1 MNSTTD
7 RDELSSTAD
16 RDEEERPK
24 SWRERLG
31 GAVRGAGRVAGTLA
45 KGLATS
51 RTTTYVGLAMMAA
64 GAAMSLTGIGAVAGG
79 PLFFAGMAVAG
90 GSFALRR
97 MEQNARGQGAV
108 TGNTQQSPLFTE
120 RNSAVPPNQT
130 SAPAAGRTA
139 APASDDL
146 DVSVHL
152 ARATEALANVIQA
165 LAANQQ
171 QRQQQAAV
179 PPPGVQEG
187 LDRWDRE
194 NSAPLTRTNGN
205 SAPYTGMDIP
215 MPVMHNPRS
224 RRGSG
229 SSSSSGAPLYDSDSY
244 SQADSSAPSRYQP
257 SQTRGKG
264 KARGQ

>member
-1 MNSTTD
+1 MSD
-7 RDELSSTAD
+7 VSSTAD
-16 RDEEERPK
+16 RDEEEKERPK
-24 SWRERLG
+24 SRREQLG
-31 GAVRGAGRVAGTLA
+31 GAVRGAGRFARTLA
-45 KGLATS
+45 GGLARS

-97 MEQNARGQGAV
+97 MEQNARGQGAL
-108 TGNTQQSPLFTE
+108 TGDMRQSPLSTE
-120 RNSAVPPNQT
+120 RNSAAPANQT
-130 SAPAAGRTA
+130 PAPAAGRTA

-179 PPPGVQEG
+179 PPARVQ
-187 LDRWDRE
+187 DNQNHWDRE
-194 NSAPLTRTNGN
+194 NSSPLTRTNGD
-205 SAPYTGMDIP
+205 SAPYTGTNIP
-215 MPVMHNPRS
+215 MPEMWNSRS

-229 SSSSSGAPLYDSDSY
+229 SSSSSGASLYDSDSY
-244 SQADSSAPSRYQP
+244 SQADSSAPSPYRP
-257 SQTRGKG
+257 SQARGKG
-264 KARGQ
+264 KARGN

>member
-1 MNSTTD
+1 MSD
-7 RDELSSTAD
+7 VSSTAD
-16 RDEEERPK
+16 RDEEEKERPK
-24 SWRERLG
+24 SRREQLG
-31 GAVRGAGRVAGTLA
+31 GAVRGAGRFARTLA
-45 KGLATS
+45 GGLARS

-97 MEQNARGQGAV
+97 MEQNARGQGAL
-108 TGNTQQSPLFTE
+108 TGDMRQSPLSTE
-120 RNSAVPPNQT
+120 RSSAAPANQT
-130 SAPAAGRTA
+130 PAPAAGRTA

-179 PPPGVQEG
+179 PPAQVQ
-187 LDRWDRE
+187 DNQNHRDRE
-194 NSAPLTRTNGN
+194 NSSPLTRTNGD
-205 SAPYTGMDIP
+205 SAPYTGMNIP
-215 MPVMHNPRS
+215 MPEMWNSRS

-229 SSSSSGAPLYDSDSY
+229 SSSSSGASLYDSDSY
-244 SQADSSAPSRYQP
+244 SQADSSASSPYRP
-257 SQTRGKG
+257 SQARGKG

>member
-1 MNSTTD
+1 MSD
-7 RDELSSTAD
+7 VSSTAD
-16 RDEEERPK
+16 RDEEEKERPK
-24 SWRERLG
+24 SRREQLG
-31 GAVRGAGRVAGTLA
+31 GAVRGAGRFARTLA
-45 KGLATS
+45 GGLARS

-97 MEQNARGQGAV
+97 MEQNARGQGAL
-108 TGNTQQSPLFTE
+108 TGDMRQSPLSTE
-120 RNSAVPPNQT
+120 RNSAAPANQT
-130 SAPAAGRTA
+130 PAPAAGRTA

-171 QRQQQAAV
+171 QRQQAAV
-179 PPPGVQEG
+179 PPAQVQG
-187 LDRWDRE
+187 NQNHRDRE
-194 NSAPLTRTNGN
+194 NSSPLTRTNGD
-205 SAPYTGMDIP
+205 SAPYTGMNIP
-215 MPVMHNPRS
+215 MPEMWNSRS

-229 SSSSSGAPLYDSDSY
+229 SSSSSGASLYDSDSY
-244 SQADSSAPSRYQP
+244 SQADSSAPSPYRP
-257 SQTRGKG
+257 SQARGKG
-264 KARGQ
+264 KARGN

>member
-1 MNSTTD
+1 MSD
-7 RDELSSTAD
+7 VSSTAD
-16 RDEEERPK
+16 RDEEEERPK

-31 GAVRGAGRVAGTLA
+31 GAIRGAGRVARTLA
-45 KGLATS
+45 GGLARS

-108 TGNTQQSPLFTE
+108 TGDMRQSPLSTE

-179 PPPGVQEG
+179 PPAQVQ
-187 LDRWDRE
+187 DNQNRWDLE
-194 NSAPLTRTNGN
+194 NSAPLARSTGN
-205 SAPYTGMDIP
+205 SAPYMGTNIP
-215 MPVMHNPRS
+215 MPAMWDSRS
-224 RRGSG
+224 RRGSE
-229 SSSSSGAPLYDSDSY
+229 SSSSSGAPLSDSDSY
-244 SQADSSAPSRYQP
+244 SQADSSGPSRYRP
-257 SQTRGKG
+257 SQTRGRG

>member
-1 MNSTTD
+1 MSDVN
-7 RDELSSTAD
+7 STAD
-16 RDEEERPK
+16 RDEEEERPK
-24 SWRERLG
+24 SFRERLG
-31 GAVRGAGRVAGTLA
+31 GAVRGAGRVARTLA
-45 KGLATS
+45 GGLARS

-97 MEQNARGQGAV
+97 MEQNARGQGAL
-108 TGNTQQSPLFTE
+108 TGDMRQSPLSTE
-120 RNSAVPPNQT
+120 RNSAAPSNQT
-130 SAPAAGRTA
+130 PAPAAGRTA

-152 ARATEALANVIQA
+152 ARAAEALANVIQV

-171 QRQQQAAV
+171 QRQEQAAV
-179 PPPGVQEG
+179 PPAQVQ
-187 LDRWDRE
+187 DNQNHWDRE
-194 NSAPLTRTNGN
+194 NSSPLTRTNGN
-205 SAPYTGMDIP
+205 SAPYTGTNMP
-215 MPVMHNPRS
+215 MPEVWNPRS

-229 SSSSSGAPLYDSDSY
+229 SSSSSGVSLYDNDSY
-244 SQADSSAPSRYQP
+244 SQADSSAPSPYRP
-257 SQTRGKG
+257 SQTRVKG

>member
-1 MNSTTD
+1 MD
-7 RDELSSTAD
+7 RDEE
-16 RDEEERPK
+16 EEERPK
-24 SWRERLG
+24 SRRERLG
-31 GAVRGAGRVAGTLA
+31 GAVRGAGRVGRTLA
-45 KGLATS
+45 GGLARS

-108 TGNTQQSPLFTE
+108 TGNMQQSPLSTE

-130 SAPAAGRTA
+130 SVPAAGRTA

-152 ARATEALANVIQA
+152 ARAAEALANVVQA

-171 QRQQQAAV
+171 QRQQQAPA
-179 PPPGVQEG
+179 PPPQVQEALG
-187 LDRWDRE
+187 RWDRE
-194 NSAPLTRTNGN
+194 NSPSRGRTNGN
-205 SAPYTGMDIP
+205 SAPYTGMNIP
-215 MPVMHNPRS
+215 MPEVRNS
-224 RRGSG
+224 RTRRWSG
-229 SSSSSGAPLYDSDSY
+229 SSSSSGAPLSDSDSY
-244 SQADSSAPSRYQP
+244 SQADSSAPSPYRP
-257 SQTRGKG
+257 KPTGGGGRGRGK
-264 KARGQ
+264 

>member
-1 MNSTTD
+1 MSD
-7 RDELSSTAD
+7 VSSTAD
-16 RDEEERPK
+16 RDEEEERPK
-24 SWRERLG
+24 SRRERLG
-31 GAVRGAGRVAGTLA
+31 GALRGAGRVARALA
-45 KGLATS
+45 GGLARS

-97 MEQNARGQGAV
+97 MEQNARGKGAA
-108 TGNTQQSPLFTE
+108 TEDTRQSPLSME

-152 ARATEALANVIQA
+152 ARAAEALSNVVQA

-179 PPPGVQEG
+179 PPARVQ
-187 LDRWDRE
+187 DNQNHWDRE
-194 NSAPLTRTNGN
+194 NSSPLTRTNGN
-205 SAPYTGMDIP
+205 SASYTGTNIP
-215 MPVMHNPRS
+215 MPEMWNARS
-224 RRGSG
+224 RRGSEA
-229 SSSSSGAPLYDSDSY
+229 SSIGGVSLSDSDSY
-244 SQADSSAPSRYQP
+244 SQADSSAPSQYRP
-257 SQTRGKG
+257 TSQARGRG
-264 KARGQ
+264 KARGN

>member
-1 MNSTTD
+1 MSD
-7 RDELSSTAD
+7 VSSTAD
-16 RDEEERPK
+16 RDEEEERPK
-24 SWRERLG
+24 SRRERLG
-31 GAVRGAGRVAGTLA
+31 GAVRGGLRVARTLA
-45 KGLATS
+45 GGLARS
-51 RTTTYVGLAMMAA
+51 RTTTYVGLAMMAV

-97 MEQNARGQGAV
+97 MEQNGRGQGAL
-108 TGNTQQSPLFTE
+108 TGDTQQSPLSTE

-152 ARATEALANVIQA
+152 AQAADTLAKVLQA

-171 QRQQQAAV
+171 QGQQQAVA
-179 PPPGVQEG
+179 PPAQVQYSQTR
-187 LDRWDRE
+187 LDQDR
-194 NSAPLTRTNGN
+194 SSPLTRSTNN
-205 SAPYTGMDIP
+205 SAPYTGRNMP
-215 MPVMHNPRS
+215 MPVMRS
-224 RRGSG
+224 SHARRGSG
-229 SSSSSGAPLYDSDSY
+229 SSSSGGAYLSDGDSNSDANSSG
-244 SQADSSAPSRYQP
+244 PSRFRS
-257 SQTRGKG
+257 SQTRSKG

>member
-1 MNSTTD
+1 MNSTT
-7 RDELSSTAD
+7 D

-31 GAVRGAGRVAGTLA
+31 GAVRGAGRVARTLA
-45 KGLATS
+45 GGLARS

-108 TGNTQQSPLFTE
+108 TGDTQQSPLSTE

-152 ARATEALANVIQA
+152 ARAAEALANVVQA

-171 QRQQQAAV
+171 QRQQQAAA
-179 PPPGVQEG
+179 PPPQVQEA

-194 NSAPLTRTNGN
+194 LSPSQSRPNGN
-205 SAPYTGMDIP
+205 SAPYTGTNMP
-215 MPVMHNPRS
+215 MPTMRNPQS
-224 RRGSG
+224 RRGSV
-229 SSSSSGAPLYDSDSY
+229 SSSGSGGAYLSDSDSY
-244 SQADSSAPSRYQP
+244 SQADSSAPSRYRP
-257 SQTRGKG
+257 SKAGGKR
-264 KARGQ
+264 KARGN